1 VETPLFWQMVVQI
14 TLIALNAVFAC
25 AEIAVISVNDN
36 KIAKLAEQGN
46 KQAVRLAR
54 LTSQPARFLATIQVA
69 ITFAGFLG
77 SAFAADRFSDL
88 LVDFFVGLGLRA
100 PGETLDTISVVLIT
114 IILAYFT
121 LVFGELVPK
130 RVAMK
135 NAESI
140 ALGLSMVVSFI
151 AKLFAPVVWLLT
163 KSTNLILWMLKIDPH
178 VDLYE
183 VSEEE
188 IRIMVD
194 VGSEKG
200 VIDHEKK
207 MIIENVFEF
216 DDITVGEFCTHRTEV
231 ALLWLDESVE
241 EWDKTIHTT
250 RHMFYPVCDK
260 TVDNVVGVL
269 NTKDYFRLEDKTFD
283 NIMKTAV
290 KPAYF
295 VPENVR
301 ADLLFRRM
309 KQTRNHFA
317 IVLDEY
323 GGMYGIVTMN
333 DLLEQLVGDL
343 EDNEE
348 SVNNSEEITRLDD
361 KTWEIPGCALLDDV
375 AKQLDVSLPPGEY
388 DTFGGLIFGSLGFI
402 PDDGSEFEIDIENL
416 HIKVVEI
423 KDHRIQKALVTL
435 NPPDA
440 VPTSQ

>member
-1 VETPLFWQMVVQI
+1 METPLFWQMVVQI

-36 KIAKLAEQGN
+36 KCQTGRN
-46 KQAVRLAR
+46 KEISCSEAGQAHQSAR
-54 LTSQPARFLATIQVA
+54 EILGHNSGGHH
-69 ITFAGFLG
+69 FAGFLG

-200 VIDHEKK
+200 VIDRKK
-207 MIIENVFEF
+207 
-216 DDITVGEFCTHRTEV
+216 
-231 ALLWLDESVE
+231 
-241 EWDKTIHTT
+241 
-250 RHMFYPVCDK
+250 
-260 TVDNVVGVL
+260 
-269 NTKDYFRLEDKTFD
+269 
-283 NIMKTAV
+283 
-290 KPAYF
+290 
-295 VPENVR
+295 
-301 ADLLFRRM
+301 
-309 KQTRNHFA
+309 
-317 IVLDEY
+317 
-323 GGMYGIVTMN
+323 
-333 DLLEQLVGDL
+333 
-343 EDNEE
+343 
-348 SVNNSEEITRLDD
+348 
-361 KTWEIPGCALLDDV
+361 
-375 AKQLDVSLPPGEY
+375 
-388 DTFGGLIFGSLGFI
+388 
-402 PDDGSEFEIDIENL
+402 
-416 HIKVVEI
+416 
-423 KDHRIQKALVTL
+423 
-435 NPPDA
+435 
-440 VPTSQ
+440 

>member
-1 VETPLFWQMVVQI
+1 
-14 TLIALNAVFAC
+14 
-25 AEIAVISVNDN
+25 
-36 KIAKLAEQGN
+36 
-46 KQAVRLAR
+46 
-54 LTSQPARFLATIQVA
+54 
-69 ITFAGFLG
+69 
-77 SAFAADRFSDL
+77 
-88 LVDFFVGLGLRA
+88 
-100 PGETLDTISVVLIT
+100 
-114 IILAYFT
+114 
-121 LVFGELVPK
+121 
-130 RVAMK
+130 
-135 NAESI
+135 
-140 ALGLSMVVSFI
+140 
-151 AKLFAPVVWLLT
+151 
-163 KSTNLILWMLKIDPH
+163 
-178 VDLYE
+178 
-183 VSEEE
+183 
-188 IRIMVD
+188 
-194 VGSEKG
+194 
-200 VIDHEKK
+200 